1 MMRILGLGFVI
12 IGLTLPA
19 CATHTPTAINP
30 AASKL
35 SNDIAP
41 SELKIAPATPAAA
54 TPKQTESI
62 RIPATVVP
70 STSRTA
76 EEAAS
81 ARAAD
86 PKDASGA
93 IIIKAPTATDA
104 KP

>member
-1 MMRILGLGFVI
+1 MRILGLGFVI

-30 AASKL
+30 AASKP

-41 SELKIAPATPAAA
+41 SELKIAPATA

-93 IIIKAPTATDA
+93 IIIKAPTATGA